1 MNQSSRRLA
10 AIGLAV
16 LLIAGEALEAMIT
29 TLETD
34 CTGAGASSPSPA
46 TPVPSN

>member
-1 MNQSSRRLA
+1 MNQSQRRLA
-10 AIGLAV
+10 AVGLAI

-29 TLETD
+29 SLEAD
-34 CTGAGASSPSPA
+34 YTGAGTSSPSPA